1 MKPIANSKRPEK
13 LSAMREIETIVAGS
27 DYCFL
32 LNYGGLSV
40 AAFAAL
46 RTELR
51 KAKST
56 AKVVKNAFLA
66 KAAEAKGWSGM
77 EKLLEGPIAMITGNG
92 DPAEVAKL
100 LIAFLKKNEKSS
112 VKGAQLEKSLL
123 GPEDVKALSELPS
136 KDMMRAMLLGTLLA
150 PATSLV
156 RVFAAPLTSILYVL
170 KAKADK
176 DGGEKEETA
185 A

>member
-1 MKPIANSKRPEK
+1 MKPVANSKRPEK
-13 LSAMREIETIVAGS
+13 RSAIREVSDLVAGS

-40 AAFAAL
+40 TAFAAL
-46 RTELR
+46 RAELR

-56 AKVVKNAFLA
+56 VKVVKNAFLA
-66 KAAEAKGWSGM
+66 KAAEAKGWKGLDD
-77 EKLLEGPIAMITGNG
+77 LLAGPTAAVTGSG

-100 LIAFLKKNEKSS
+100 IIAYLKKNDKAS
-112 VKGAQLEKSLL
+112 VKGARLESAALTAA
-123 GPEDVKALSELPS
+123 DVKVLSELPS

-156 RVFAAPLTSILYVL
+156 RVFTAPLTGVLYVL
-170 KAKADK
+170 KAKVEK
-176 DGGEKEETA
+176 DGGGAESA